1 MAHCGLAGGRGHDG
15 RSRRIRAT
23 NQRAT
28 RGAQAKGN
36 LLAPLCVARRA
47 IATGRSRR
55 GGNSNGTAATMRQ
68 QQQHGCDDAGTARQ
82 RQDYRDGVPAT
93 ARQLR
98 SICSQP
104 FFTHSTRYY
113 LGNHP
118 FCAHGFEAKPPLV
131 GGSLSAEP
139 PPLRKRLGQYCES
152 VRTSDAPI
160 HSGVTRRGHVRIQA
174 FMSRRKSWSARQ
186 TR

>member
-15 RSRRIRAT
+15 RSRRIKTRQPKGRA
-23 NQRAT
+23 
-28 RGAQAKGN
+28 RGASEREFAC
-36 LLAPLCVARRA
+36 APLLSCEAQLRRDDCGGEATATARLRQGGGSSTA
-47 IATGRSRR
+47 AAGQSRR
-55 GGNSNGTAATMRQ
+55 GTSSTTATKHRRP
-68 QQQHGCDDAGTARQ
+68 T
-82 RQDYRDGVPAT
+82 P
-93 ARQLR
+93 L
-98 SICSQP
+98 P
-104 FFTHSTRYY
+104 THSTRHY

-118 FCAHGFEAKPPLV
+118 FCAHGFAAKPPLV
-131 GGSLSAEP
+131 GGSPSAEP

-152 VRTSDAPI
+152 VRRGGAPN